1 MRRSHPADHVRDA
14 GTFVVCRER
23 GRMIQADTKYP
34 DVPPSMRDVVRVQFE
49 RLAGSDF

>member
-1 MRRSHPADHVRDA
+1 
-14 GTFVVCRER
+14 
-23 GRMIQADTKYP
+23 MIQADTKYP